1 MKCVKSF
8 YSELAG
14 DLQEKL
20 PKAPNKFTSQA
31 TKSWYAKTSCNVSN
45 NFELSNVSEEVEKI
59 FLSVNTSKA
68 PGMDLIPVKY
78 LRDGAEVFALSLR
91 NIINISIKLSTFP

>member
-20 PKAPNKFTSQA
+20 QKAPNKFTSQA

-59 FLSVNTSKA
+59 FLSLNTSKA
-68 PGMDLIPVKY
+68 PGK
-78 LRDGAEVFALSLR
+78 FQ
-91 NIINISIKLSTFP
+91 